1 MNRNYSR
8 FIVSLF
14 AAALGV
20 SASAA
25 FAADK
30 LVILSP
36 HRKSIQDEF
45 VPKFKEHYKA
55 AFKSDIEVEWL
66 DQGGTSNAIKY
77 LKAKAASGSKDI
89 GVDIFWG
96 GGTATFLDLADAK
109 LLAKF
114 DLPKD
119 LASQVPD
126 QAAGIPLYDKSHTWY
141 ASAMSSFG
149 IFYNK
154 KIIKM
159 DGLTEPAT
167 WEDLGSPK
175 FKQALSLT
183 DPRNS
188 GTANTMNQIV
198 LQSLG
203 WDKGWNLL
211 SRIAGNTRSFTHSS
225 SDPIKAI
232 VSGDAAASMAIDFYA
247 TPKIADLGADNLGFT
262 LPQGQTILDPDPV
275 AVIKGAPNKVA
286 AERFVSWVLG
296 ADAQKLLVLPK
307 GAEGGPKLE
316 ALGRMSVNT
325 KTYAD
330 TEGKRTSEFNPFK
343 QKAFIK
349 LDLEKASKMQRIF
362 NDLIGAIHVD
372 THSDL
377 KTAWEAIVKRGAKA
391 DEVSEFAKPPVSE
404 AELLTLAAKWDD
416 DVFRNKTINE
426 WVNFAKAK
434 YLKLA
439 KGAS

>member
-1 MNRNYSR
+1 MNRSSSR
-8 FIVSLF
+8 FIVSLL
-14 AAALGV
+14 ASALGLASTAAL
-20 SASAA
+20 
-25 FAADK
+25 AADK

-55 AFKSDIEVEWL
+55 AFKTDVDVEWL

-77 LKAKAASGSKDI
+77 LKAKAASNAKDV

-96 GGTATFLDLADAK
+96 GGTATFLDLSNAK
-109 LLAKF
+109 LLSRF

-119 LASQVPD
+119 VAAQVPD
-126 QAAGIPLYDKSHTWY
+126 NAAGIPLYDKTHTWY

-154 KIIKM
+154 KVIKM
-159 DGLTEPAT
+159 DGLSEPAT
-167 WEDLGSPK
+167 WADLGNPK

-203 WDKGWNLL
+203 WDKGWDLL
-211 SRIAGNTRSFTHSS
+211 SRIAGNTRGFTHSS
-225 SDPIKAI
+225 SDPIKAV
-232 VSGDAAASMAIDFYA
+232 VSGDAAASMVIDFYA

-262 LPQGQTILDPDPV
+262 LPAGQTILDPDPV
-275 AVIKGAPNKVA
+275 AVVKGAPNKVV

-316 ALGRMSVNT
+316 ALGRMAVNT
-325 KTYAD
+325 KTYEQ

-349 LDLEKASKMQRIF
+349 LDLEKSAKMQRVF

-372 THSDL
+372 THTDL
-377 KTAWEAIVKRGAKA
+377 RAAWDAIVKRGAKA
-391 DEVSEFAKPPVSE
+391 DEIAAFAKPPVTE
-404 AELLTLAAKWDD
+404 AELLALADKWGD

-426 WVNFAKAK
+426 WVSFAKAK
-434 YLKLA
+434 YQKLA